1 MSRLLV
7 TAYESIDH
15 SALSAARAH
24 YADMLGEYDTDTDAS
39 TDTDPSEAGFP
50 AELTMRIVFADAL
63 QYLQLIRFGAVIA
76 RYAHEYT
83 DEALIDTLWECLDD
97 TSERRVEAA
106 ALEDWRIL
114 RCALEC
120 LLVQLECGIT
130 PIEPIARL
138 YSGSYVTTSSS
149 RSDSSYQTGA
159 SPDQYQHNQQR
170 DQQQQQRRRR
180 RQETLVSESPLL
192 IYVPSEA
199 GSEVY
204 PERSARAPA
213 PYDGSWSPITA
224 SAYSRHEDPASAVS
238 SSACSITPS
247 ESVTNVPSARDRAR
261 ARHSRRY
268 GSISPVES
276 ICSIAPGESASQ
288 TGYCHGFRNH
298 YTWNAH
304 PYRTDRYDEGL
315 PSMRYVPGTDYSDAF
330 DEDTSAVDSAT
341 LWTDIRSDI
350 LRAHALGGSW
360 MVLQMSD
367 PLRYANQVPES
378 SQPSDSSES
387 VYYSAFSQT
396 LSSTPGPS
404 VLDESRLAMGMGSL
418 EDRLGE
424 DATEGERIEF
434 AFDEIDRLID
444 QWMAAK

>member
-1 MSRLLV
+1 
-7 TAYESIDH
+7 
-15 SALSAARAH
+15 
-24 YADMLGEYDTDTDAS
+24 MLRDYDTDTDTDS
-39 TDTDPSEAGFP
+39 DTDTDTDTDTDSDTDTDTDPSEADFP

-63 QYLQLIRFGAVIA
+63 QYLQLIRFGAVTA

-97 TSERRVEAA
+97 TSERRVEAVVSEDLMFLRR
-106 ALEDWRIL
+106 ALES
-114 RCALEC
+114 

-130 PIEPIARL
+130 PIEPITRL
-138 YSGSYVTTSSS
+138 YPGSNVTTSSS
-149 RSDSSYQTGA
+149 HSDSSYQTAA

-170 DQQQQQRRRR
+170 DQQQRRR
-180 RQETLVSESPLL
+180 RQEIL
-192 IYVPSEA
+192 A
-199 GSEVY
+199 GSEVD

-224 SAYSRHEDPASAVS
+224 SAYSRQEEPASAVS

-276 ICSIAPGESASQ
+276 ICSIAPSEGASQ
-288 TGYCHGFRNH
+288 TGNCHGFRSH

-304 PYRTDRYDEGL
+304 PYRTDRYDDGL
-315 PSMRYVPGTDYSDAF
+315 PPMRYVSGIDYYDAF

-367 PLRYANQVPES
+367 PPRYSDRVTGS
-378 SQPSDSSES
+378 SDSSES

-404 VLDESRLAMGMGSL
+404 VLDESRLAMGMGSI
-418 EDRLGE
+418 EDRLDE

-444 QWMAAK
+444 QWMAEK